1 MKKRYQQPAMC
12 EVKILHQQRL
22 LAGSEPY
29 NVRGYTDGGTETA
42 SDDTGW

>member
-1 MKKRYQQPAMC
+1 MKKRYHQPAMC
-12 EVKILHQQRL
+12 EVKIQHQQRL

>member
-1 MKKRYQQPAMC
+1 MKKKYQLPAMC
-12 EVKILHQQRL
+12 EVKIQHQQRL